1 VLNVYILIPLVACL
15 ASALSALAILLR
27 DPTHAGNRV
36 VTALLG
42 GAAYWALCQVLWTLT
57 PDADT
62 AFLLH
67 GLAAFG
73 WGWIGP
79 LALHLVLEVTP
90 EPPRW
95 MRRALPAL
103 YAIGA
108 GFVLLSVATP
118 WLHRSALPAPW
129 GWSFEPGPGWVFFYA
144 FTMGCVIPAAIIGL
158 RGVGNAPSP
167 AERRQVRIIALG
179 VAVPLIVA
187 SLASTVLPMLQ
198 IQPPRL
204 SSASFAVLGVA
215 VAYSYLRYGFSAV
228 APGSFFRRDVLEM
241 LPEGIALVA
250 LDGSVRSANGVMAR
264 LLGLPPARVVGIH
277 IEEHLSHPVIEPL
290 RDLHEVE
297 CELAGACGRIPVA
310 LSTSRLC
317 DKRGL
322 ALGVVVVARDLRQMV
337 DLRNRLVT
345 SGRLAAVGELAAGI
359 AHEINN
365 PTAYVRANLGQLR
378 DTWAELAKRLP
389 PRGEDPGLDELLSEG
404 EDLIDESLE
413 GVERTVAIVR
423 DVKGIAH
430 RGAGVREVV
439 DLNELLREVL
449 RIARP
454 QLCDRVAVEFRLGE
468 NSGIRGVPQELKQL
482 FLNLVVNAN
491 QAIPKRGTICV
502 TTHQEDG
509 HVIARIED
517 DGCGISLED
526 RERIFDPFFTTKPVG
541 EGTGL
546 GLAISYQIVQNH
558 AAELFVD
565 SEPGRGT
572 AISVCFDALGLVEP
586 APATS

>member
-1 VLNVYILIPLVACL
+1 LPNVYILIPLLACL

-27 DPTHAGNRV
+27 DPTHPGNRV
-36 VTALLG
+36 ATALVG
-42 GAAYWALCQVLWTLT
+42 GGAYWALFQVFWTLT

-62 AFLLH
+62 ALRIH

-79 LALHLVLEVTP
+79 LALHLVLEVTR

-95 MRRALPAL
+95 VRRTLPAL

-108 GFVLLSVATP
+108 GFVLLAVATP
-118 WLHRSALPAPW
+118 WLHRQASPAPW
-129 GWSFEPGPGWVFFYA
+129 GWSFEPGPCWLFFYA
-144 FTMGCVIPAAIIGL
+144 FTMGCIVPAVVIGL
-158 RGVGNAPSP
+158 RGVHNAPSP
-167 AERRQVRIIALG
+167 AERRQVRIIAFG

-187 SLASTVLPMLQ
+187 SLASTILPMLQ

-215 VAYSYLRYGFSAV
+215 IAYSYLRYGFSAL
-228 APGSFFRRDVLEM
+228 APGSFSREVLEM

-250 LDGSVRSANGVMAR
+250 LDGGVRSANEVMAR
-264 LLGLPPARVVGIH
+264 LLGLPPARVVGIQ
-277 IEEHLSHPVIEPL
+277 IEEHLSHPILDPP

-297 CELAGACGRIPVA
+297 CEFAGACGSIPVA
-310 LSTSRLC
+310 LSTSRMC
-317 DKRGL
+317 DKQGFPF
-322 ALGVVVVARDLRQMV
+322 GVVVVARDLREVV
-337 DLRNRLVT
+337 DLRNHLVT

-378 DTWAELAKRLP
+378 DAWAGIAKRLP
-389 PRGEDPGLDELLSEG
+389 PRGEDPELDELLSEG
-404 EDLIDESLE
+404 EELINESLE
-413 GVERTVAIVR
+413 GVERTAAIVR
-423 DVKGIAH
+423 DVKGFAH

-454 QLCDRVAVEFRLGE
+454 QLRDRVAVEFRLGE

-482 FLNLVVNAN
+482 FLNLVLNAN
-491 QAIPKRGTICV
+491 QAIAERGAICV
-502 TTHQEDG
+502 TTHREES

-517 DGCGISLED
+517 DGCGISPHD

-546 GLAISYQIVQNH
+546 GLAISYQIVRNH
-558 AAELFVD
+558 GAELFVD

-572 AISVCFDALGLVEP
+572 AITVRFDAPGLVEP
-586 APATS
+586 APADS